1 MDLGLLLGLLG
12 VVLGVLSVVLPFLLP
27 TARIQEWIWGLVSAL
42 YARNRQKKLERLQAR
57 KAFLIELRASET
69 KQMVYLAQSALIL
82 IACMAGMT
90 MLGVNTY
97 LSFPKLFP
105 GYVGVC
111 ATVAYLLVLYKLG
124 VHRRAY
130 VPTAFQ
136 KTIEQLDAQIAA
148 LQTIDNHA
156 VA

>member
-1 MDLGLLLGLLG
+1 MNLGLLLG
-12 VVLGVLSVVLPFLLP
+12 VLGVVLPFLLP
-27 TARIQEWIWGLVSAL
+27 TARIQEWIWGLFSAL

-69 KQMVYLAQSALIL
+69 KQMIYLGQSALIL
-82 IACMAGMT
+82 IACVAGMT

-130 VPTAFQ
+130 VAIAFQ
-136 KTIEQLDAQIAA
+136 KTIEQLDTQIAA
-148 LQTIDNHA
+148 LQTATDQA
-156 VA
+156 AA